1 MIPGSLARRYAR
13 ALIQLAQSPT
23 QRELFARHL
32 GSFVDAYTTSDGMGS
47 TLGALLESE
56 RFLPSQRRK
65 VLEVVCQRQ
74 RLDPMVGR
82 FLDFVLERGRIK
94 GIKQIYRHYTELN
107 DEIAGRLKAEVIS
120 ARPLGSAAI
129 ARVKDALERSTG
141 KTIVVESS
149 VDPTLI
155 GGVVAKVGST
165 VLDGSV
171 RTSLAN
177 LQTTLRG
184 N

>member
-1 MIPGSLARRYAR
+1 MIPGSLAKRYAR
-13 ALIQLAQSPT
+13 ALIELAQSPT

-32 GSFVDAYTTSDGMGS
+32 TSFVASYETSDGMGS

-65 VLEVVCQRQ
+65 VLESVCQRQ
-74 RLDPMVGR
+74 RLDKMIAR
-82 FLDFVLERGRIK
+82 FLDFVLERGRIH
-94 GIKQIYRHYTELN
+94 GVKQILRHYTEMN
-107 DEIAGRLKAEVIS
+107 DEIAGRLQAEIIS
-120 ARPLGSAAI
+120 ARPLGPAGL

-141 KTIVVESS
+141 KTVVVESS

-155 GGVVAKVGST
+155 GGVIAKVGST
-165 VLDGSV
+165 VLDGSI

-177 LQTTLRG
+177 LQSTLRG
-184 N
+184 

>member
-1 MIPGSLARRYAR
+1 MIPGSLARRYAK
-13 ALIQLAQSPT
+13 ALIQLAGSPT

-32 GSFVDAYTTSDGMGS
+32 ASFVNSYGTSDGMGS
-47 TLGALLESE
+47 TLGAVLESE

-74 RLDPMVGR
+74 RLDPIVGR
-82 FLDFVLERGRIK
+82 FLDYVLERGRIS
-94 GIKQIYRHYTELN
+94 GIKQIHRHYSELN
-107 DEIAGRLKAEVIS
+107 DELAGRMKAELIS
-120 ARPLGSAAI
+120 ARPLGPAAV
-129 ARVKDALERSTG
+129 ARIKDALERSTG
-141 KTIVVESS
+141 KEIVVESS
-149 VDPTLI
+149 IDPTLI

-177 LQTTLRG
+177 LQQTLRG
-184 N
+184 S